1 MKLKRFLT
9 GVLSA
14 VMALSVCALPALAD
28 DETIIKDPTDPKL
41 TASTIDKTQV
51 GSITIHKY
59 GQVTAPNTND
69 KKNGTGEAD
78 AKVGSNKNNQPL
90 EGVEFTLYRVK
101 TTAELL
107 KYYDALEGA
116 SVEEFTAGDCFTNK
130 NDSSTWAE
138 STLNNAYKDKTS
150 NGTDTNATVGKV
162 NTAKT
167 NAEGAAQFKELPVGM
182 YLVIET
188 NKVQSVTKTVTPF
201 LVSIPMT
208 RIGATESA
216 TTDNNNLK
224 QWLYDVVV
232 YPKNSTAQGTVTL
245 VKQGKHGNAVP
256 ENLGGV
262 MFKLF
267 QYQGADGSGKYVDIT
282 DKLTNK
288 TPVGTESYVVTD
300 SGNDLGEITFEN
312 LPMGKYY
319 VQEYGYTGKGS
330 DKGYIINTNGKYG
343 FKIDDN
349 EHVAVQTETGET
361 DWVREGDG
369 FKANNENGATIT
381 ITNYKPEFE
390 KTVEPRTG
398 TTGDDKHQADYG
410 IGDKVPYTLTIK
422 VPENVAKLNTF
433 KVVDTTRKD
442 QLLHIDNDFTL
453 TATDKN
459 TVTQT
464 LEKDA
469 YTKEITEG
477 KDAEDKD
484 TSILT
489 VNFTPAKLA
498 SVAGGTITIKY
509 YATLGAGAV
518 VADKGNLNTAKL
530 LYSRKTDTDDSS
542 ETDNSKKPYEITDE
556 GVVYT
561 FMTSIEKKGKGG
573 SYNDAPMPGV
583 TFALYRKVEAAEWNN
598 GDKVTIA
605 GQEYTRTGAVTGD
618 TAVKLGLATDESETW
633 VLIYHDAEGRELEA
647 ATNDKG
653 IVEYKGLPSG
663 TYKFIETKTL
673 DNYNLL
679 TSPVDAKLSLSYT
692 TTWKDTSKYDENG
705 NLTNHKSE
713 TVEYKNGNT
722 VVPNPNTV
730 IQVVNRSGFQLPVT
744 GGFGTLLFSGI
755 GVLLVLAGVAV
766 LFSMKKKNDRA

>member
-14 VMALSVCALPALAD
+14 VMALSVCALPAAAAEG
-28 DETIIKDPTDPKL
+28 ETTVNDPTDPKL

-59 GQVTAPNTND
+59 GQLTEDPNA
-69 KKNGTGEAD
+69 KNGTGEVDTTVEA
-78 AKVGSNKNNQPL
+78 NKGNKPL

-116 SVEEFTAGDCFTNK
+116 SVKEFTAGDCFTVT
-130 NDSSTWAE
+130 SE
-138 STLNNAYKDKTS
+138 SDWSATTLEKAYTKEATGD
-150 NGTDTNATVGKV
+150 GTNATVGKV
-162 NTAKT
+162 GGIEKT
-167 NAEGAAQFKELPVGM
+167 DAEGAAQFNNLPVGM

-208 RIGATESA
+208 RIGDTESEP
-216 TTDNNNLK
+216 TNNNNLK

-232 YPKNSTAQGTVTL
+232 YPKNSTAQGSVTL
-245 VKQGKHGNAVP
+245 VKQGKHGNTI
-256 ENLGGV
+256 ENLAGV

-267 QYQGADGSGKYVDIT
+267 QYQDSKADYVDIT
-282 DKLTNK
+282 DNLQNK
-288 TPVGTESYVVTD
+288 AMVDEEAYVVTASD
-300 SGNDLGEITFEN
+300 TNLGKITFSD

-319 VQEYGYTGKGS
+319 VQEYGYTTNN
-330 DKGYIINTNGKYG
+330 DKGYIINTKGKYG
-343 FKIDDN
+343 FAIDKDGK
-349 EHVAVQTETGET
+349 VSVQTETGASET
-361 DWVREGDG
+361 DWVTDGDG
-369 FKANNENGATIT
+369 FEANNNNGASIT

-398 TTGDDKHQADYG
+398 TGTTSTDKHQADYG

-422 VPENVAKLNTF
+422 VPENVAKLHTF
-433 KVVDTTRKD
+433 KVVDTTLKD
-442 QLLHIDNDFTL
+442 QLEHITDDFTL
-453 TATDKN
+453 TATDKDGIE
-459 TVTQT
+459 QT
-464 LEKDA
+464 LAEGTA
-469 YTKEITEG
+469 YTKKITEG
-477 KDAEDKD
+477 TDTNSKT
-484 TSILT
+484 TSILN
-489 VNFTPAKLA
+489 VDFTTTALT
-498 SVAGGTITIKY
+498 SVAGGTITIRY
-509 YATLGAGAV
+509 YATLGTGAV
-518 VADKGNLNTAKL
+518 VADNGNLNTAKL

-561 FMTSIEKKGKGG
+561 FMTSIAKKGKGG
-573 SYNDAPMPGV
+573 LYDNQPMHGV
-583 TFALYRKVEAAEWNN
+583 TFALYRKVEDAEWNN

-605 GQEYTRTGAVTGD
+605 GQEYMKSGAVPGA
-618 TAVKLGLATDESETW
+618 TAVKLGLAANESETW
-633 VLIYHDAEGRELEA
+633 VLICHDAKGRELEA
-647 ATNDKG
+647 TTNENG

-673 DNYNLL
+673 DKYNLL
-679 TSPVDAKLSLSYT
+679 TSPVDANLSLSYT

-705 NLTNHKSE
+705 NLTNHKSG
-713 TVEYKNGNT
+713 TVKYENGD
-722 VVPNPNTV
+722 PKAV
-730 IQVVNRSGFQLPVT
+730 IQIVNRSGFQLPVT

>member
-14 VMALSVCALPALAD
+14 VMALSVCALPAAAAGV
-28 DETIIKDPTDPKL
+28 ETTVEDPTDPKL

-59 GQVTAPNTND
+59 GQLEEDSSAND
-69 KKNGTGEAD
+69 GTGEAD
-78 AKVGSNKNNQPL
+78 VTVATNPENKPL

-107 KYYDALEGA
+107 KYYDALAGA
-116 SVEEFTAGDCFTNK
+116 SVGEFTVGDCFTGVSE
-130 NDSSTWAE
+130 SSWSAT
-138 STLNNAYKDKTS
+138 TLEKAYTKEATGKGAD
-150 NGTDTNATVGKV
+150 ATVGKV
-162 NTAKT
+162 RTAKT
-167 NAEGAAQFKELPVGM
+167 NAEGAAQFNDLPVGM

-208 RIGATESA
+208 RIGDTEGD
-216 TTDNNNLK
+216 TNKNNNLK

-232 YPKNSTAQGTVTL
+232 YPKNSTAQGSVTL
-245 VKQGKHGNAVP
+245 VKQGKHGDATP

-267 QYQGADGSGKYVDIT
+267 QYQDSKADYVDIT
-282 DKLTNK
+282 DNLQNI
-288 TPVGTESYVVTD
+288 TPVDGKSYVVTS
-300 SGNDLGEITFEN
+300 SGNDLGTIKFEN

-319 VQEYGYTGKGS
+319 VQEYGYTTNN
-330 DKGYIINTNGKYG
+330 DKGYIINTKGKYG

-349 EHVAVQTETGET
+349 GQVAVQTETGET
-361 DWVREGDG
+361 DWVTEGDG
-369 FKANNENGATIT
+369 FSAGNGTIT

-390 KTVEPRTG
+390 KTVESRTG
-398 TTGDDKHQADYG
+398 ATSTDKHQADYG

-422 VPENVAKLNTF
+422 VPENVAKLHTF
-433 KVVDTTRKD
+433 KVVDTTLKD
-442 QLLHIDNDFTL
+442 QLEHIPEDFTL
-453 TATDKN
+453 TATDKDSGA
-459 TVTQT
+459 QT
-464 LEKDA
+464 LTEKDA
-469 YTKEITEG
+469 YTKEITVG
-477 KDAEDKD
+477 KDAEKKD

-498 SVAGGTITIKY
+498 SVAGGTITIRY

-518 VADKGNLNTAKL
+518 VADNGNLNTAKL
-530 LYSRKTDTDDSS
+530 LYSRKTDTVDGTG
-542 ETDNSKKPYEITDE
+542 ETDKPYEITDE

-573 SYNDAPMPGV
+573 SYNEKPMPNV
-583 TFALYRKVEAAEWNN
+583 TFALYRKVEDAEWNN

-605 GQEYTRTGAVTGD
+605 GQEYTKKGAVPGA
-618 TAVKLGLATDESETW
+618 TAVELGLAATENETW
-633 VLIYHDAEGRELEA
+633 VLICHDAKGRELEA
-647 ATNDKG
+647 TTDDKG

-673 DNYNLL
+673 DKYNLL

-692 TTWKDTSKYDENG
+692 TKWKDTSKYDANG

-713 TVEYKNGNT
+713 TVEYKNGDA
-722 VVPNPNTV
+722 VVPDPNAV
-730 IQVVNRSGFQLPVT
+730 IKVVNRSGFTLPVT

>member
-14 VMALSVCALPALAD
+14 VMALSVCALPAAAAEG
-28 DETIIKDPTDPKL
+28 ETTVNDPTDPKL

-59 GQVTAPNTND
+59 GQLTEDPNA
-69 KKNGTGEAD
+69 KNGTGEVDTTVEA
-78 AKVGSNKNNQPL
+78 NKGNKPL

-116 SVEEFTAGDCFTNK
+116 SVKEFTAGDCFTVT
-130 NDSSTWAE
+130 SE
-138 STLNNAYKDKTS
+138 SDWSATTLEKAYTKEATGD
-150 NGTDTNATVGKV
+150 GTNATVGKV
-162 NTAKT
+162 GGIEKT
-167 NAEGAAQFKELPVGM
+167 DAEGAAQFNNLPVGM

-208 RIGATESA
+208 RIGDTESEP
-216 TTDNNNLK
+216 TNNNNLK

-232 YPKNSTAQGTVTL
+232 YPKNSTAQGSVTL
-245 VKQGKHGNAVP
+245 VKQGKHGNTI
-256 ENLGGV
+256 ENLAGV

-267 QYQGADGSGKYVDIT
+267 QYQDSKADYVDIT
-282 DKLTNK
+282 DNLQNK
-288 TPVGTESYVVTD
+288 AMVDEEAYVVTASD
-300 SGNDLGEITFEN
+300 TNLGKITFSD

-319 VQEYGYTGKGS
+319 VQEYGYTTNN
-330 DKGYIINTNGKYG
+330 DKGYIINTKGKYG
-343 FKIDDN
+343 FAIDKDGK
-349 EHVAVQTETGET
+349 VSVQTETGASET
-361 DWVREGDG
+361 DWVTDGDG
-369 FKANNENGATIT
+369 FEANNNNGASIT

-398 TTGDDKHQADYG
+398 TGTTSTDKHQADYG

-422 VPENVAKLNTF
+422 VPENVAKLHTF
-433 KVVDTTRKD
+433 KVVDTTLKD
-442 QLLHIDNDFTL
+442 QLEHITDDFTL
-453 TATDKN
+453 TATDKGGIE
-459 TVTQT
+459 QT
-464 LEKDA
+464 LAEGTA
-469 YTKEITEG
+469 YTKKITEG
-477 KDAEDKD
+477 TDTNSKT
-484 TSILT
+484 TSILN
-489 VNFTPAKLA
+489 VDFTTTALT
-498 SVAGGTITIKY
+498 SVAGGTITIRY
-509 YATLGAGAV
+509 YATLGTGAV
-518 VADKGNLNTAKL
+518 VADNGNLNTAKL

-561 FMTSIEKKGKGG
+561 FMTSIAKKGKGG
-573 SYNDAPMPGV
+573 LYDNQPMHGV
-583 TFALYRKVEAAEWNN
+583 TFALYRKVEDAEWNN

-605 GQEYTRTGAVTGD
+605 GQEYMKSGAVPGA
-618 TAVKLGLATDESETW
+618 TAVKLGLAANESETW
-633 VLIYHDAEGRELEA
+633 VLICHDAKGRELEA
-647 ATNDKG
+647 TTNENG

-673 DNYNLL
+673 DKYNLL
-679 TSPVDAKLSLSYT
+679 TSPVDANLSLSYT

-705 NLTNHKSE
+705 NLTNHKSG
-713 TVEYKNGNT
+713 TVKYENGD
-722 VVPNPNTV
+722 PKAV
-730 IQVVNRSGFQLPVT
+730 IQIVNRSGFQLPVT

>member
-28 DETIIKDPTDPKL
+28 DETTVKDPTNPKL

-59 GQVTAPNTND
+59 GQLTEDSNA
-69 KKNGTGEAD
+69 KNGTGEAD
-78 AKVGSNKNNQPL
+78 ATVATNPENKPL
-90 EGVEFTLYRVK
+90 ESVEFTLYRVK

-116 SVEEFTAGDCFTNK
+116 SVKEFTAGDCFTVTSE
-130 NDSSTWAE
+130 SSWSAT
-138 STLNNAYKDKTS
+138 TLEKAYIKEATGKGAD
-150 NGTDTNATVGKV
+150 ATVGKV
-162 NTAKT
+162 GTAKT
-167 NAEGAAQFKELPVGM
+167 NAEGAAQFNNLPVGM
-182 YLVIET
+182 YLIIET

-208 RIGATESA
+208 RIGDTESEP
-216 TTDNNNLK
+216 TNNNNLK

-232 YPKNSTAQGTVTL
+232 YPKNSTAQGSVTL
-245 VKQGKHGNAVP
+245 IKQGKHGDAAP

-267 QYQGADGSGKYVDIT
+267 QYQDSKADYVDIT
-282 DKLTNK
+282 DNLQNI
-288 TPVGTESYVVTD
+288 TPVDGKSYVVTS
-300 SGNDLGEITFEN
+300 SGNDLGTIKFEN

-319 VQEYGYTGKGS
+319 VQEYGYTGTGS
-330 DKGYIINTNGKYG
+330 DKGYIINTKGKYG

-349 EHVAVQTETGET
+349 GQVAVQTETGET
-361 DWVREGDG
+361 DWVTEGDG
-369 FKANNENGATIT
+369 FSAGNGAIT

-398 TTGDDKHQADYG
+398 TGTTSTDKHQADYG

-422 VPENVAKLNTF
+422 VPENVAKLHTF
-433 KVVDTTRKD
+433 KVVDTTLKD
-442 QLLHIDNDFTL
+442 QLEHITEGFTL

-459 TVTQT
+459 GIAQT
-464 LEKDA
+464 LTEDTD
-469 YTKEITEG
+469 YTKPITEG
-477 KDAEDKD
+477 TDTNNKT

-489 VNFTPAKLA
+489 VNFTTTALTN
-498 SVAGGTITIKY
+498 VAGGTITIKY

-518 VADKGNLNTAKL
+518 VAENGNLNTAKL
-530 LYSRKTDTDDSS
+530 LYSRKTDTVDGTG
-542 ETDNSKKPYEITDE
+542 ETDKPYEITDE

-573 SYNDAPMPGV
+573 SYDEAPMPGV
-583 TFALYRKVEAAEWNN
+583 TFALYRKVEDAEWNN

-605 GQEYTRTGAVTGD
+605 GQEYTKTEAVPGA
-618 TAVKLGLATDESETW
+618 TAVKLGLAATENETW
-633 VLIYHDAEGRELEA
+633 VQIYHDAKGRELEA
-647 ATNDKG
+647 TTNDKG

-673 DNYNLL
+673 DKYNLL

-692 TTWKDTSKYDENG
+692 TTWKDISAYDANG
-705 NLTNHKSE
+705 NLTNHKSG
-713 TVEYKNGNT
+713 TVKYENGD
-722 VVPNPNTV
+722 PKAV
-730 IQVVNRSGFQLPVT
+730 IQIVNRSGFQLPVT

>member
-14 VMALSVCALPALAD
+14 VMALSVCALPAAAAEG
-28 DETIIKDPTDPKL
+28 ETTVNDPTDPKL

-59 GQVTAPNTND
+59 GQLTEDPNA
-69 KKNGTGEAD
+69 KNGTGEVDTTVEA
-78 AKVGSNKNNQPL
+78 NKGNKPL

-116 SVEEFTAGDCFTNK
+116 SVKEFTAGDCFTVT
-130 NDSSTWAE
+130 SE
-138 STLNNAYKDKTS
+138 SDWSATTLEKAYTKEATGD
-150 NGTDTNATVGKV
+150 GTNATVGKV
-162 NTAKT
+162 GGIEKT
-167 NAEGAAQFKELPVGM
+167 DAEGAAQFNNLPVGM

-208 RIGATESA
+208 RIGDTESEP
-216 TTDNNNLK
+216 TNNNNLK

-232 YPKNSTAQGTVTL
+232 YPKNSTAQGSVTL
-245 VKQGKHGNAVP
+245 VKQGKHGDAAP

-282 DKLTNK
+282 DKLTNATK
-288 TPVGTESYVVTD
+288 VDEEAYVVTASD
-300 SGNDLGEITFEN
+300 ANLGKITFSD

-343 FKIDDN
+343 FKIDDQGQ
-349 EHVAVQTETGET
+349 VAVQAETGTDET
-361 DWVREGDG
+361 GWVTENDG
-369 FKANNENGATIT
+369 FSAGNGTIT

-398 TTGDDKHQADYG
+398 TTSTDKHQADYG

-422 VPENVAKLNTF
+422 VPENVAKLHTF
-433 KVVDTTRKD
+433 KVVDTTLKD
-442 QLLHIDNDFTL
+442 QLEHIPEDFTL
-453 TATDKN
+453 TATDKASN
-459 TVTQT
+459 AQT
-464 LEKDA
+464 LTEKDA
-469 YTKEITEG
+469 YTKEITVG
-477 KDAEDKD
+477 MDAEDKD

-509 YATLGAGAV
+509 YATLGTGAV

-573 SYNDAPMPGV
+573 LYNDKPMHGV
-583 TFALYRKVEAAEWNN
+583 TFALYRKVEDAEWNSD
-598 GDKVTIA
+598 GKVTIA
-605 GQEYTRTGAVTGD
+605 GQEYTKKGAVPGA
-618 TAVKLGLATDESETW
+618 TAVELGLAANKNETW
-633 VLIYHDAEGRELEA
+633 VLICHDAKGRELEA
-647 ATNDKG
+647 TTDENG

-673 DNYNLL
+673 DKYNLL

-705 NLTNHKSE
+705 NLTNHKSD
-713 TVEYKNGNT
+713 TVTYENGN
-722 VVPNPNTV
+722 PKAV
-730 IQVVNRSGFQLPVT
+730 IQIVNRSGFQLPVT

-766 LFSMKKKNDRA
+766 LFSMKKKNDRT

>member
-14 VMALSVCALPALAD
+14 VMALSVCALPAAAAD
-28 DETIIKDPTDPKL
+28 EGATTVTDPTPPQL

-59 GQVTAPNTND
+59 GQLKEGSNAQ
-69 KKNGTGEAD
+69 NGTGEAD
-78 AKVGSNKNNQPL
+78 ATVATNPENKPL

-107 KYYDALEGA
+107 KYYDALAGA
-116 SVEEFTAGDCFTNK
+116 SVGEFTVGDCFTGTSE
-130 NDSSTWAE
+130 SSWSAA
-138 STLNNAYKDKTS
+138 TLEKAYTKEATGD
-150 NGTDTNATVGKV
+150 GIDATVGKV
-162 NTAKT
+162 GTKKT
-167 NAEGAAQFKELPVGM
+167 NAKGAAQFNGLPVGM

-208 RIGATESA
+208 RIGDTEGD
-216 TTDNNNLK
+216 TNKNNNLK

-245 VKQGKHGNAVP
+245 VKQGKHGDAAP

-288 TPVGTESYVVTD
+288 TTDGYVVTD
-300 SGNDLGEITFEN
+300 SDANLGKITFSD

-361 DWVREGDG
+361 DWVTEGDG
-369 FKANNENGATIT
+369 FKANNDNGATIT

-390 KTVEPRTG
+390 KTVKPRTG
-398 TTGDDKHQADYG
+398 TTSTDNHQADYG

-459 TVTQT
+459 NGTPT
-464 LEKDA
+464 LENDA
-469 YTKEITEG
+469 YTKEITVG

-498 SVAGGTITIKY
+498 SVAGGTITIRY

-518 VADKGNLNTAKL
+518 VAENGNLNTAKL
-530 LYSRKTDTDDSS
+530 LYSRKTDTVDGTG
-542 ETDNSKKPYEITDE
+542 ETDKPYEITDE

-573 SYNDAPMPGV
+573 SYNGIPMPGV
-583 TFALYRKVEAAEWNN
+583 TFALYRKVEDAEWNN

-605 GQEYTRTGAVTGD
+605 GQEYTKNGAVTGA
-618 TAVKLGLATDESETW
+618 TAVKLGLAANESETW
-633 VLIYHDAEGRELEA
+633 VQIYYDAKGRKLEA
-647 ATNDKG
+647 ETDDKG

-673 DNYNLL
+673 DKYNLL

-713 TVEYKNGNT
+713 TVKYENGD
-722 VVPNPNTV
+722 PKAV
-730 IQVVNRSGFQLPVT
+730 IQIVNRSGFQLPVT

-766 LFSMKKKNDRA
+766 LFSMKKKNDRT

>member
-1 MKLKRFLT
+1 MKLKRFFT

-14 VMALSVCALPALAD
+14 VMALSVCALPAAAAEGATNVD
-28 DETIIKDPTDPKL
+28 DPTDPKL
-41 TASTIDKTQV
+41 TASTIDTTQK

-59 GQVTAPNTND
+59 GQLTEDLTA
-69 KKNGTGEAD
+69 KNGTGEVDTTVAE
-78 AKVGSNKNNQPL
+78 NKDNKPL
-90 EGVEFTLYRVK
+90 EGVDFTLYRVK
-101 TTAELL
+101 TTADLL

-116 SVEEFTAGDCFTNK
+116 SVDEFTAGDCFTATDESNWSATTLK
-130 NDSSTWAE
+130 TNYTSDAAGND
-138 STLNNAYKDKTS
+138 
-150 NGTDTNATVGKV
+150 TDAPVGKV
-162 NTAKT
+162 GTAKT
-167 NAEGAAQFKELPVGM
+167 NAGGAAQFNNLPVGM

-208 RIGATESA
+208 RIGDTASTG
-216 TTDNNNLK
+216 NNNLK

-245 VKQGKHGNAVP
+245 VKQGKHGDTR
-256 ENLGGV
+256 ENLAGV

-267 QYQGADGSGKYVDIT
+267 QYQDSKADYVDIT

-288 TPVGTESYVVTD
+288 TPVGTESYVVTA
-300 SGNDLGEITFEN
+300 SGTNLGKITFSD

-319 VQEYGYTGKGS
+319 VQEYGYTGADS
-330 DKGYIINTNGKYG
+330 DKGYIINTKGKYG
-343 FKIDDN
+343 FAIDKDGK
-349 EHVAVQTETGET
+349 VSVQTETGVGEA
-361 DWVREGDG
+361 DWVTNGDG
-369 FKANNENGATIT
+369 FSAGNGTIT

-390 KTVEPRTG
+390 KTVESRTG
-398 TTGDDKHQADYG
+398 TTSTDEHQADYG

-433 KVVDTTRKD
+433 KVVDTTLED
-442 QLLHIDNDFTL
+442 QLKHIPDEFKL
-453 TATDKN
+453 TATDKDDSP
-459 TVTQT
+459 QT
-464 LEKDA
+464 LTEKDA
-469 YTKEITEG
+469 YTKEITVG
-477 KDAEDKD
+477 KGAENKD

-518 VADKGNLNTAKL
+518 VAENGNLNTAKL
-530 LYSRKTDTDDSS
+530 LYSRKTDTVDGTG
-542 ETDNSKKPYEITDE
+542 ETDKPYEITDE

-573 SYNDAPMPGV
+573 SYNDKPMQGV
-583 TFALYRKVEAAEWNN
+583 TFALYRKVEDAEWNTN
-598 GDKVTIA
+598 EKVTIA
-605 GQEYTRTGAVTGD
+605 GQEYTKKGAVTGA
-618 TAVKLGLATDESETW
+618 TAVKLGLATTESETW
-633 VLIYHDAEGRELEA
+633 VQIYHDGKLEA

-673 DNYNLL
+673 DKYNLL

-692 TTWKDTSKYDENG
+692 TTWKDTSTYDANG
-705 NLTNHKSE
+705 NLTNHKSY
-713 TVEYKNGNT
+713 TVKYENGNDE
-722 VVPNPNTV
+722 VKNPNEA
-730 IQVVNRSGFQLPVT
+730 IKVVNRSGFTLPVT